1 MKKIKIKSQSRDYKI
16 YIGFK
21 NLDPLIKFL
30 EENNFKKIMMI
41 FDINTA
47 NFFGSKFFSLE
58 RKFDLHTCV
67 IKSGEPSKSWE
78 TVNKIASNLLKKILI
93 EKLFLLQLVEGLLG
107 MFVALRLRFIKEELH
122 ICNTLPLFWHKL
134 IHL

>member
-1 MKKIKIKSQSRDYKI
+1 MKKIKIKSQLRDYTI
-16 YIGFK
+16 FIGLK

-41 FDINTA
+41 FDKNTA
-47 NFFGSKFFSLE
+47 IFFRSKFFSLE

-67 IKSGEPSKSWE
+67 IKSGERSKSWK
-78 TVNKIASNLLKKILI
+78 TVNQIASNLLKKILI
-93 EKLFLLQLVEGLLG
+93 EKLFLLQLVEGLLA
-107 MFVALRLRFIKEELH
+107 MFVALRLQFIKEELH
-122 ICNTLPLFWHKL
+122 ICNTLPLCWHKL